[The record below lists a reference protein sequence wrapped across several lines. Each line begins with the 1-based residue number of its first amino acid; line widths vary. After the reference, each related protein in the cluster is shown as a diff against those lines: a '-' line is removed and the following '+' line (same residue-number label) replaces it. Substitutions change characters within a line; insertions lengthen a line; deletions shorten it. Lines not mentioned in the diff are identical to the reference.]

1 MSAARAL
8 AKKNGARAFVHAGR
22 RWAAFLSEK
31 EPHPNADLFLAPFPD
46 VSSDGV
52 IVNQL
57 ARAVRVI
64 SLNADHIDHD
74 VKKAALAAA
83 LSAIADALEALELPD
98 RPPHWLRD

>member
-1 MSAARAL
+1 MIAARAG
-8 AKKNGARAFVHAGR
+8 KKNGAQPFVHAAR
-22 RWAAFLSEK
+22 RWAAFLAEK
-31 EPHPNADLFLAPFPD
+31 EPHPNADLALAPFPE

-74 VKKAALAAA
+74 VKKAALATA
-83 LSAIADALEALELPD
+83 LSAIADALEALALQD